1 MSQGANKAG
10 GVIGSPYTLGAGL
23 SGTSYGQIS
32 IDSLNS
38 RHEFDEGLDIR
49 VTPAAGGCI
58 VSIMHRNAHRRP
70 ELHIVTEDQDLGA
83 ELGKI
88 ITVSYLKKE

>member
-38 RHEFDEGLDIR
+38 RHEFDDGLDIR
-49 VTPAAGGCI
+49 LTPAAGGFV
-58 VSIMHRNAHRRP
+58 VSIFHRNSGNRP
-70 ELHIVTEDQDLGA
+70 SLHLITEDQDLGA

-88 ITVSYLKKE
+88 ITVSYLKKA